1 MKVLVRKKV
10 MSKSKH
16 LRELFRQIG
25 GDGDGK
31 IDMQEFKSA
40 MLNFG
45 VGIGKQ
51 DLLEQLF
58 HDIDDDS
65 SGQITYDEFHDGLT
79 HLTENVMDSDD
90 DEVVIFS

>member
-1 MKVLVRKKV
+1 

-45 VGIGKQ
+45 VGLGKQ
-51 DLLEQLF
+51 GLLNAF
-58 HDIDDDS
+58 FMI
-65 SGQITYDEFHDGLT
+65 
-79 HLTENVMDSDD
+79 
-90 DEVVIFS
+90 